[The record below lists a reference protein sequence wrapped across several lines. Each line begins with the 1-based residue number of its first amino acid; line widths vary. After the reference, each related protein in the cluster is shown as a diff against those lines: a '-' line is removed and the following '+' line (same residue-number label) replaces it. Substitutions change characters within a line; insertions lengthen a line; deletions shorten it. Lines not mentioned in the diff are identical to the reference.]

1 MEPRVT
7 LKIPRPL
14 YKRLSQL
21 IEGTGFASV
30 TEFVV
35 YILRDIVAHQSGEM
49 DGSLSAQ
56 EIEAIRKR
64 LKSMGYL

>member
-14 YKRLSQL
+14 YRQLSQL
-21 IEGTGFASV
+21 IEGSGFASV
-30 TEFVV
+30 TEFAV
-35 YILRDIVAHQSGEM
+35 YILRDIVAHQTGNKEET
-49 DGSLSAQ
+49 LSAK
-56 EIEAIRKR
+56 EVEAIRKR

>member
-14 YKRLSQL
+14 YRRLSQL

-30 TEFVV
+30 TEFAV
-35 YILRDIVAHQSGEM
+35 YILRDIVAHQKGDIESA
-49 DGSLSAQ
+49 LSAQ
-56 EIEAIRKR
+56 EVEAIRKR

>member
-14 YKRLSQL
+14 SRRLSQL

-35 YILRDIVAHQSGEM
+35 YILRDIVAHQKGEM
-49 DGSLSAQ
+49 ESELSAH
-56 EIEAIRKR
+56 EVEAIRKR

>member
-14 YKRLSQL
+14 FRRLSQL

-35 YILRDIVAHQSGEM
+35 YILRDIVAHQKGDME
-49 DGSLSAQ
+49 GALSAQ
-56 EIEAIRKR
+56 EVEAIRKR